1 MARDQLIETA
11 ALVEAP
17 HAMEAEQALL
27 GGIIMADV
35 HRPADVDS
43 PGLEAALRAGLTP
56 EDFVVP
62 AHAGLFKIMGQL
74 GAKRTPITLAALI
87 PFLPEEP
94 VAPDWPWRKYL
105 ARLAREAV
113 PLMML
118 PDYAGLIRDLATRRA
133 IVRASRQA
141 ADDAAAASPDRTPD
155 IILADAVGALQKV
168 ADKGL
173 MKSSRSPIGEA
184 VARML
189 DNARAIK
196 DGVKQ
201 ADGVPTGLVD
211 LDRQTGG
218 MKPGML
224 WICGARPGMGKTA
237 LMVTI
242 ANNVGR
248 ASVKRERADL
258 PGWGV
263 LEYSLEVPEEQL
275 VARHVAE
282 ISYIPRQPIQFGR
295 IMAGDIDDEE
305 IWRLQDAQKRLDEMP
320 IILETGSKTS
330 VAEIRL
336 RVRAEKARFARQGV
350 ELRVVLIDYLKFI
363 TAGDRYRGQRVY
375 EIGEITGALKQ
386 IAKDEGVCIILFAEL
401 NRALE
406 SRDDKRPT
414 LSDLRESGDL
424 EADADV
430 VLFLHRESY
439 FLAQTPQYRAGADD
453 AIAAFE
459 DARLRGELIVGK
471 NRHGATRL
479 VSLYCDIAAS
489 TFSNASDRFA

>member
-1 MARDQLIETA
+1 MARDQITEA
-11 ALVEAP
+11 QALTERP
-17 HAMEAEQALL
+17 HSLEIEQALL
-27 GGIIMADV
+27 GAVIMADL
-35 HRPADVDS
+35 HRPADVES
-43 PGLEAALRAGLTP
+43 PGLEACLREGLTA

-62 AHAGLFKIMGQL
+62 AHGALFGIMGQL
-74 GAKRTPITLAALI
+74 GQKRLPITIAALL
-87 PFLPEEP
+87 PFLPDEP
-94 VAPDWPWRKYL
+94 VAPDWPWSKYL
-105 ARLAREAV
+105 ARLAREAI
-113 PLMML
+113 PLNTL
-118 PDYAGLIRDLATRRA
+118 PDYARLLRDLATRRA
-133 IVRASRQA
+133 IVRATRKA
-141 ADDAAAASPDRTPD
+141 ADDAATAPPDRGAD
-155 IILADAVGALQKV
+155 VLLADTVAALQKV

-173 MKSSRSPIGEA
+173 AQSTRSPIGEA

-189 DNARAIK
+189 DHARAIK

-218 MKPGML
+218 MQGGMF
-224 WICGARPGMGKTA
+224 WVVGARPGMGKTA

-282 ISYIPRQPIQFGR
+282 ISFLPRSPIQFGR

-320 IILETGSKTS
+320 IILETASRTS

-363 TAGDRYRGQRVY
+363 KAGDRYQGNRVY
-375 EIGEITGALKQ
+375 EIGEITAGLKQ
-386 IAKDEGVCIILFAEL
+386 IAKDEGVCIVLFAQL

-439 FLAQTPQYRAGADD
+439 FLAQTPQYRNGAED

-479 VSLYCDIAAS
+479 VALFCDIAAS
-489 TFSNASDRFA
+489 TFSNAGGDR